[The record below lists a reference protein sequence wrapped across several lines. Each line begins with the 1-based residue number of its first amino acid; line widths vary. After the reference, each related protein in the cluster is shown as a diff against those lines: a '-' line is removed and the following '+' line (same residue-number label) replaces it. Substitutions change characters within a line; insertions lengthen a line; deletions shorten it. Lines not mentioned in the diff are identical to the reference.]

1 MSNLQSLHASL
12 LAEWK
17 KPNHGDLNSIQ
28 QKLSAIKQE
37 LQNTTVL
44 SQLGLEKASA
54 IHKDYFELNALYNV
68 VISDMEGFEKA
79 ISDVHSFYQ
88 CVAEDSASKYLMY
101 GLHLMFL
108 LARNKLSDFHMLLEQ
123 IDQAVQQKDPY
134 IYLPVKLEQSLMEGA
149 YNKVI
154 LNENTLPTPYYQVF
168 VRVLMNTVRSDIALC
183 IEKSFKGLQIK
194 DAARML
200 LFDNDADL
208 KSFAQSRGWT
218 LDKDMLQF
226 SNEQGSNDTHKASLD
241 TKRIALQ
248 NIYYAKQLEM
258 IV

>member
-17 KPNHGDLNSIQ
+17 KPSHGDV
-28 QKLSAIKQE
+28 QKVSQILGTIKKE
-37 LQNTTVL
+37 LQNVETLNNL
-44 SQLGLEKASA
+44 SAEASSG
-54 IHKDYFELNALYNV
+54 IHKDFFEISALYNV
-68 VISDMEGFEKA
+68 VISDMDGFEKA
-79 ISDVHSFYQ
+79 IADVHSFYQ
-88 CVAEDSASKYLMY
+88 CVAEDSSSKYLMY
-101 GLHLMFL
+101 GLHLMYL
-108 LARNKLSDFHMLLEQ
+108 LAKNKLSDFHMLLEQ
-123 IDQAVQQKDPY
+123 IDQSVQQKDPY

-154 LNENTLPTPYYQVF
+154 LNEKTLPTPYYQVF
-168 VRVLMNTVRSDIALC
+168 VRVLMNTVRSDIAVC
-183 IEKSFKGLQIK
+183 IEKSFKGLQVK

-200 LFDNDADL
+200 LFESDEEL
-208 KSFAQSRGWT
+208 RQFAQARGWT

-226 SNEQGSNDTHKASLD
+226 ENDQEKKDSQKASLD